1 MGKRALVT
9 GGSRGI
15 GASCV
20 RALARDGFDVVIN
33 YLNSEKK
40 AFALAEETG
49 GQAIK
54 ADVSDAVAVKDM
66 FQKAGP
72 VDVLVCSAGIGFR
85 GLFTETLPEQWRKV
99 FSVNVDGAYNACFA
113 ALPYMIHQHW
123 GRIVLISSMWGR
135 WGASCEVAYSASK
148 AAMIGMGKALAK
160 EVGPSGITVNCVAPG
175 VIDTDMNRD
184 LAEED
189 MEQLADSASLMRL
202 GTPEDVAETVSFL
215 ASERASFITGQ
226 TIGVDG
232 GFIG

>member
-20 RALARDGFDVVIN
+20 RTLARDGFDVVIN

-49 GQAIK
+49 GQALK

-189 MEQLADSASLMRL
+189 IEQLADSTSLMRL